1 MRPLS
6 MTGFILL
13 AILAMTVIAN
23 LPELQRY
30 LRMRSM

>member
-6 MTGFILL
+6 TTGFILL
-13 AILAMTVIAN
+13 AIIAVALIAN

-30 LRMRSM
+30 LRMRNM